1 MYHTSVRSANDGFSP
16 GGAQGIGAA
25 TVALYHEFG
34 AHVYFGDWDDVRGK
48 QVEQEL
54 QAKDTGGSAHFQK
67 LDVRDYNS
75 QLALFDAPFKAHGH
89 VDVAVSCAAVK
100 EPGGWFEPADL
111 DLETVKK
118 VGLSHG
124 KLCGGMRAKL

>member
-1 MYHTSVRSANDGFSP
+1 M
-16 GGAQGIGAA
+16 
-25 TVALYHEFG
+25 
-34 AHVYFGDWDDVRGK
+34 RGK

-54 QAKDTGGSAHFQK
+54 QAKNTGGSAHYQK

-75 QLALFDAPFKAHGH
+75 QLTLFDTPFKAHGH
-89 VDVAVSCAAVK
+89 IDVAVSCAAIK

-118 VGLSHG
+118 VGSFSHFDS
-124 KLCGGMRAKL
+124 KLCAYCGSAD